1 MYIICGTPVDKP
13 RQQNPTKN
21 PIQNPIIQYSFRK
34 EKKIM
39 NMKQS
44 YSIDFEDPPL
54 SLRSTFHLTLWWVNP
69 VVRKVLM
76 TSPWPSKIRQGEYPH
91 FCLFKGFC
99 QYFETDGE
107 LEDHYQLHPNHRLT
121 KQDHDGF
128 RAGSFKTELEK

>member
-1 MYIICGTPVDKP
+1 
-13 RQQNPTKN
+13 
-21 PIQNPIIQYSFRK
+21 
-34 EKKIM
+34 M

-54 SLRSTFHLTLWWVNP
+54 YLRSTFHLTLWWVNP

-76 TSPWPSKIRQGEYPH
+76 TSPWPNKLRQGKYPH

-107 LEDHYQLHPNHRLT
+107 LEDHYQVHPNHRLT

-128 RAGSFKTELEK
+128 RRNAELVKYFRTWNFPRFEEMPLNRCKVYNSSA